1 MSWFFWWRPPCL
13 LRTVIVTLKHDDATA
28 YKAVLWSSRG
38 SWLTFRNC
46 ELFVR
51 DRPPTPM
58 DGELVIP
65 RENVSH
71 LQVVG

>member
-46 ELFVR
+46 SLLVK

-58 DGELVIP
+58 DGELVIH
-65 RENVSH
+65 RSNVAY